1 MTAVVSLS
9 LVIGVIGLVI
19 LLIGA
24 AAVVMV
30 YGRSEF
36 HRNVAGLQQ
45 QALDAQEAIGEA
57 LQTELGLRDG
67 AIARLQAT
75 IDGQTREIKSLHNIV
90 AQGTQVAALVVTV
103 DAMRRDV
110 CSRLD
115 AMAP

>member
-9 LVIGVIGLVI
+9 MVIAIIGVVI

-24 AAVVMV
+24 AAVVLV

-45 QALDAQEAIGEA
+45 QALDAQEAIGDA
-57 LQTELGLRDG
+57 LQTQLGLRDA
-67 AIARLQAT
+67 AIAKLQTT
-75 IDGQTREIKSLHNIV
+75 IDHQTTEIKSLHDVV

-103 DAMRRDV
+103 DALRRDV
-110 CSRLD
+110 CGRLD
-115 AMAP
+115 AMAR